1 MASARQPVMRI
12 ATKRIYEAA
21 AAEDGARVLVDG
33 LWPRGVSKRAAALDG
48 WYRELAPSRDL
59 RRWFA
64 HDRARWPGFVK
75 AYHAQLEHADAQLIE
90 QLRAQAADAGLTLL
104 FAARD
109 TECNNAVAL
118 KAYLEGRD
126 D

>member
-1 MASARQPVMRI
+1 MGSGRQPAMRI

-33 LWPRGVSKRAAALDG
+33 MWPRGVSKQAAALDA

-64 HDRARWPGFVK
+64 HDRARWSAFVQ
-75 AYHAQLEHADAQLIE
+75 AYHAELARADGPLIE
-90 QLRAQAADAGLTLL
+90 QLRAQAADTGLTLL

-118 KAYLEGRD
+118 KAYLEGRGG
-126 D
+126 